1 MSLNEEDRITIVRYR
16 IERAENAFLQAK
28 ANFKMGFVEVTAN
41 RLYYAAYYAVS
52 ALLIANKIPAHSHDG
67 NISQFGLHF
76 VKTGKK
82 GG

>member
-41 RLYYAAYYAVS
+41 AYTMRHIM
-52 ALLIANKIPAHSHDG
+52 LCQHC
-67 NISQFGLHF
+67 
-76 VKTGKK
+76 
-82 GG
+82 

>member
-41 RLYYAAYYAVS
+41 RLYYAAYYLSICAVRQKMSIS
-52 ALLIANKIPAHSHDG
+52 ANEIMN
-67 NISQFGLHF
+67 
-76 VKTGKK
+76 TR
-82 GG
+82 

>member
-41 RLYYAAYYAVS
+41 RLYGILCCVS
-52 ALLIANKIPAHSHDG
+52 IANS
-67 NISQFGLHF
+67 
-76 VKTGKK
+76 
-82 GG
+82 

>member
-41 RLYYAAYYAVS
+41 RLYYAAYYRS
-52 ALLIANKIPAHSHDG
+52 S
-67 NISQFGLHF
+67 S
-76 VKTGKK
+76 
-82 GG
+82 